1 MFHSAKVTE
10 KRCFEFIQ
18 LTRSKGT
25 FKRYSLSLGFK
36 NDVLPQSRRGN
47 LGLEFRLPL
56 FPIAQKNFSNLY
68 SVLLWFT
75 INFYHRAAED
85 ISVWNFVYR
94 CSQ

>member
-36 NDVLPQSRRGN
+36 NDVLPQSCRGN
-47 LGLEFRLPL
+47 LVLGFRLSQL
-56 FPIAQKNFSNLY
+56 TIANKNFTNLS
-68 SVLLWFT
+68 SVFLRSKKETNPL
-75 INFYHRAAED
+75 
-85 ISVWNFVYR
+85 
-94 CSQ
+94 